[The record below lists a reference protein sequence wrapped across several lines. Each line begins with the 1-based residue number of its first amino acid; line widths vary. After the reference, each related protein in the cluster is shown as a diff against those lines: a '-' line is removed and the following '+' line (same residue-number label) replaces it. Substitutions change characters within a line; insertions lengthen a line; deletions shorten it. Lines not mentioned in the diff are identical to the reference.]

1 VRPIEPAER
10 AAIDELP
17 LDLAGYLAANGIAG
31 LAAHP
36 ADNFFE
42 RVMFHPTL
50 NIAGLTSGYGG
61 PGTKTIIPSRAVA
74 KIDMRLVVDQSA
86 DDIWAEFERHVKQ
99 HAPNVVARR
108 LGSMEP
114 SRTPVGDP
122 YVQVIARAVERA
134 TGERPYISPSS
145 GGSLPDYAF
154 TRDLGLPLE
163 KVPYAN
169 VDEANHAPN
178 ENMDLERFYNGIKI
192 SASVYEALAH
202 HDGNRVR

>member
-1 VRPIEPAER
+1 
-10 AAIDELP
+10 
-17 LDLAGYLAANGIAG
+17 
-31 LAAHP
+31 
-36 ADNFFE
+36 
-42 RVMFHPTL
+42 MFHPTL
-50 NIAGLTSGYGG
+50 NIAGFTSGYGG
-61 PGTKTIIPSRAVA
+61 QGTKTIIPSKAIV

-86 DDIWAEFERHVKQ
+86 DDIWEKFQRHVKQ
-99 HAPNVVARR
+99 HAPNVIARR

-114 SRTPVGDP
+114 SRTPVAEP

-154 TRDLGLPLE
+154 TRDLGLPLV

-178 ENMDLERFYNGIKI
+178 ENLELSRFYDGIKI
-192 SASVYEALAH
+192 SAYVYEALA
-202 HDGNRVR
+202 RERS